1 MTREDHDPVAQERFP
16 ARLADALEAQR
27 SARDRPRVGRVTGAG
42 RPVGEA
48 REIEAMAADAE
59 RDGVTAAPD
68 GPEAERA
75 RVREVRAVDEQDS
88 VRPPGIDEPAADAA
102 NAAATSPTARPT
114 VATANVRPLH
124 VMRFIIPPSA
134 VAAGTCPCRP
144 APERHPTRPRRRL
157 PRRPTGSRPPRHAPP
172 PA

>member
-48 REIEAMAADAE
+48 REIEAM
-59 RDGVTAAPD
+59 
-68 GPEAERA
+68 
-75 RVREVRAVDEQDS
+75 
-88 VRPPGIDEPAADAA
+88 AADAA

-172 PA
+172 PAAAAALC